1 MVDFIE
7 LEELIKEKNKEYENK
22 VDEYKNVILDAVK
35 KKNEAKRQYALK
47 YLELRA
53 EQDGKKKFTEEEA
66 KQRAYLETYDY
77 QMEAEIAKVLAD
89 TLYEKIEQI
98 KYEIDSL
105 RSILSAYKETYER
118 VTVI

>member
-1 MVDFIE
+1 MIDFVE
-7 LEELIKEKNKEYENK
+7 LEKKLLEKNQEYENI
-22 VDEYKNVILDAVK
+22 VDEYKTAVINAIEK
-35 KKNEAKRQYALK
+35 RNEAKRQYALK

-53 EQDGKKKFTEEEA
+53 EQDGKKKLTEEEA
-66 KQRAYLETYDY
+66 RQRAYLETYDY
-77 QMEAEIAKVLAD
+77 QVEADIAKVTAD

-118 VTVI
+118 VTVL